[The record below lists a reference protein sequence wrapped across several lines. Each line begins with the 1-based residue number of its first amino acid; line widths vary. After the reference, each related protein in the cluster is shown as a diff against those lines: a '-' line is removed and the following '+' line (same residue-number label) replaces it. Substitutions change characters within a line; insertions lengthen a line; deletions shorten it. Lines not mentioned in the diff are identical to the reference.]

1 ELGDDVD
8 AESSETAEDAE
19 VAFDDGA
26 DLDAEAAVD
35 DGADMDAEVAVDD
48 GEDMDVE
55 VPRETNV
62 ETIVDVGSADTEV
75 IAEVEEVV
83 VEAVDEVGQMDGE
96 VGSMG
101 RGVVEEVGAAEKAAA
116 YLVEPIVH
124 ASPSM
129 HVILLVDDERRF
141 TNFAFCSPA
150 EIGQFATEVND
161 GKFLPRRTEKKWAL
175 FNNRAVFNVIYPF
188 VNTMVG
194 SNEYYV
200 LWKRFL
206 LYGTLQS
213 GQLALNAEQLESIDR
228 SAGDVVRVQR
238 FVAPPAGFDLAE
250 LRVEVEIL
258 DGGSSALKQIAAS
271 SIEKEFVKAFHKQIL
286 TEYQSV
292 ILRCKENL
300 YRATVVDVCV
310 GRPTSVT
317 QKRGMLCKRTKI
329 TVEIPDSLRHLIT
342 GAETYKSILR
352 DGLNLDNLEEDL
364 MAQGIAGVAP
374 LIRNI
379 LEKAFI
385 SRMIS
390 LAEAKR
396 LKLQPVRGMVLYGPT
411 GSGKTLI
418 ALGICKL
425 LNAKEPKVVRGAE
438 ILRSLVG
445 ETEDVLKTL
454 FTPAIMDE
462 KKYGA
467 RSDLHVFIFDEIDSI
482 ASRRGEGMGQKYA
495 DRVVNQL
502 LALSRPPGHH
512 VCRPSISPENQPGT
526 TGTSPPPLIE
536 STCPHLGSEIHGKI
550 RPIWEGRL
558 ELLIKVDYPNEQD
571 RLKILELHSRNF
583 KVNSDVDLNE
593 IAHRMQR
600 CSGAAVGSLVNSA
613 YTYAVTDLGLTN
625 SRTARVNATV
635 KMTHFLRALEDI
647 SLNLQEKESLSI
659 GPIHTPAL
667 PQSVSIPDG
676 RSDSVQRI
684 RQEQEKIKDDCKDL
698 KWSLDKIKTE
708 IEALKIA
715 NNFASRAGPSGH
727 GDATPSD
734 LCVTDCLVGSSS
746 AEIDFG

>member
-1 ELGDDVD
+1 MT
-8 AESSETAEDAE
+8 S
-19 VAFDDGA
+19 
-26 DLDAEAAVD
+26 
-35 DGADMDAEVAVDD
+35 
-48 GEDMDVE
+48 
-55 VPRETNV
+55 
-62 ETIVDVGSADTEV
+62 
-75 IAEVEEVV
+75 
-83 VEAVDEVGQMDGE
+83 
-96 VGSMG
+96 
-101 RGVVEEVGAAEKAAA
+101 
-116 YLVEPIVH
+116 
-124 ASPSM
+124 SM
-129 HVILLVDDERRF
+129 HVILVDDERRL

-150 EIGQFATEVND
+150 EIGQFATEVRD
-161 GKFLPRRTEKKWAL
+161 GKFLPRRTEKKWVL
-175 FNNRAVFNVIYPF
+175 VNNRVVFKVIYPF
-188 VNTMVG
+188 VNHD
-194 SNEYYV
+194 
-200 LWKRFL
+200 
-206 LYGTLQS
+206 GTLQI
-213 GQLALNAEQLESIDR
+213 GQLALNAEQLESIDQR
-228 SAGDVVRVQR
+228 AGDVVRVQR

-292 ILRCKENL
+292 ILRCKGNL
-300 YRATVVDVCV
+300 YLATVVDVCV
-310 GRPTSVT
+310 GRPTSVA

-502 LALSRPPGHH
+502 LSLIDGVQKLRNIF
-512 VCRPSISPENQPGT
+512 VIGT
-526 TGTSPPPLIE
+526 TNRLELLDEALI
-536 STCPHLGSEIHGKI
+536 
-550 RPIWEGRL
+550 REGRL
-558 ELLIKVDYPNEQD
+558 ELLIKVDYPDKQG

-583 KVNSDVDLNE
+583 RVDPGVDLHE
-593 IAHRMQR
+593 IALRTQR
-600 CSGAAVGSLVNSA
+600 CSGAAIGSLVNSA
-613 YTYAVTDLGLTN
+613 YTCAVGDLGLTN
-625 SRTARVNATV
+625 SKTARVNATV
-635 KMTHFLRALEDI
+635 KMTHFLRALQDI
-647 SLNLQEKESLSI
+647 NLNLQEKESLR
-659 GPIHTPAL
+659 PIRTLAL

-676 RSDSVQRI
+676 RSDYAQRI
-684 RQEQEKIKDDCKDL
+684 PQEQEKTNEDWKEL
-698 KWSLDKIKTE
+698 KLRLDKIETE
-708 IEALKIA
+708 VESLKIA
-715 NNFASRAGPSGH
+715 NDFGSRTGPSGH

-734 LCVTDCLVGSSS
+734 L
-746 AEIDFG
+746 